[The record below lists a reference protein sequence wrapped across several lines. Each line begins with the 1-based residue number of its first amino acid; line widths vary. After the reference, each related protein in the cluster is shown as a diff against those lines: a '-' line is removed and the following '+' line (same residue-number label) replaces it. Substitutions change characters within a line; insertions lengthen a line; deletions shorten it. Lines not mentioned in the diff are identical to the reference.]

1 VLDNGAHHRVLDFAV
16 IQIDADFVPG
26 PEVPVWL
33 FLARHGGRF
42 YRKAHKSSGAVG
54 VTLASGRGTLSTQLI
69 Y

>member
-1 VLDNGAHHRVLDFAV
+1 V